1 MEPVSM
7 YGMSAFSNLREIS
20 RTMSISFMTRRCRS
34 RASLLGRAFAQKLGN
49 IEVDEIGVMKDDR
62 FDRTLHLVAL
72 VTVGGDDVHDFAR
85 NAVLVGE
92 CDAAKRMP
100 LLLSKVALNYFA
112 RRILIKL
119 KRFTHVGQERARDE
133 IVPLNGD
140 AAAEGFL
147 EDIGDGDAL
156 PSAGIQMLDEGHVD
170 VAGQQGEL
178 NRAQFGEGPAF
189 PTAAGGDRFV
199 PDRRHLFAQCLVLD
213 LPDAGKE
220 LRDFSD
226 AVIGPLSCCHGS
238 NIKRSSFLF
247 SLGPR

>member
-72 VTVGGDDVHDFAR
+72 VAMRGDDVHDFAGNR
-85 NAVLVGE
+85 VLVGE
-92 CDAAKRMP
+92 RDAAKRMP
-100 LLLSKVALNYFA
+100 HLLSKFSLNHVPRRVLVELQRFA
-112 RRILIKL
+112 HI
-119 KRFTHVGQERARDE
+119 GQEGARDE

-140 AAAEGFL
+140 AATEGFL

-156 PSAGIQMLDEGHVD
+156 PRAGIEMLDERHVD

-178 NRAQFGEGPAF
+178 DRAQFGEGPALSA
-189 PTAAGGDRFV
+189 TARGDGLA
-199 PDRRHLFAQCLVLD
+199 PDRRLLFAQRLVLD

-226 AVIGPLSCCHGS
+226 AIDGRFICFHGVY
-238 NIKRSSFLF
+238 LDF
-247 SLGPR
+247 SRYF

>member
-34 RASLLGRAFAQKLGN
+34 RASLLGRALAQKLGDVE
-49 IEVDEIGVMKDDR
+49 IHEVSVMKDDR

-100 LLLSKVALNYFA
+100 HLLSKFSLNYVPRRVLVELQRFA
-112 RRILIKL
+112 HI
-119 KRFTHVGQERARDE
+119 GQERARDE

-156 PSAGIQMLDEGHVD
+156 PRAGIQMLDERHVD
-170 VAGQQGEL
+170 LAGQQGKL
-178 NRAQFGEGPAF
+178 DRAQFGEGPAISA
-189 PTAAGGDRFV
+189 AAGG
-199 PDRRHLFAQCLVLD
+199 
-213 LPDAGKE
+213 
-220 LRDFSD
+220 
-226 AVIGPLSCCHGS
+226 
-238 NIKRSSFLF
+238 
-247 SLGPR
+247 

>member
-34 RASLLGRAFAQKLGN
+34 GASLLGRAFAEKFGN
-49 IEVDEIGVMKDDR
+49 IEVDEIGVMENDR
-62 FDRTLHLVAL
+62 FDRALDLVPLMAMR
-72 VTVGGDDVHDFAR
+72 GDDVHDFAG
-85 NAVLVGE
+85 NAMLVGE
-92 CDAAKRMP
+92 RDAAKRMAH
-100 LLLSKVALNYFA
+100 LLSKFSLNHVPRRVLVELQRFA
-112 RRILIKL
+112 HI
-119 KRFTHVGQERARDE
+119 GQERAGDE

-156 PSAGIQMLDEGHVD
+156 PRAGIQMLDELHVD

-178 NRAQFGEGPAF
+178 DRAQFGEGPALSA
-189 PTAAGGDRFV
+189 TTRGDGLA
-199 PDRRHLFAQCLVLD
+199 PDPRHLFAQRLVLD

-226 AVIGPLSCCHGS
+226 AIDGRFDCFHGS
-238 NIKRSSFLF
+238 YLGF
-247 SLGPR
+247 SRYF

>member
-7 YGMSAFSNLREIS
+7 YRMPACSNLQEMS

-34 RASLLGRAFAQKLGN
+34 RASLLGRALAKKLRD
-49 IEVDEIGVMKDDR
+49 IEVHEISVMKDDR
-62 FDRTLHLVAL
+62 FDRALDLVPLMAMS
-72 VTVGGDDVHDFAR
+72 GDDVHDFAR
-85 NAVLVGE
+85 NAMLVGE
-92 CDAAKRMP
+92 RDAAKRMP
-100 LLLSKVALNYFA
+100 HLLSKFSLNYFA

-119 KRFTHVGQERARDE
+119 QRLAHIGQERARDE

-156 PSAGIQMLDEGHVD
+156 PRAGIQMLNEHHVD

-178 NRAQFGEGPAF
+178 DRAQFGEGPALAA
-189 PTAAGGDRFV
+189 TARGDGLA
-199 PDRRHLFAQCLVLD
+199 PDRRHLFAQRLVLD

-226 AVIGPLSCCHGS
+226 AIDGRFVCFHGGY
-238 NIKRSSFLF
+238 LDF
-247 SLGPR
+247 SRYF